1 MKKLSLTLLTCL
13 MFLSHNMVMSET
25 MGDLVKHEGIWF
37 KKFTKVP
44 FTGKVAGQFQGTI
57 QNGKMEGAW
66 VGYREGGQLMSKGNY
81 KNGVLEG
88 SWVDYR
94 KDGQLWEI
102 GNFKN
107 GKKGGS
113 WVSYNEDGTVD
124 KKNTGTYKNG
134 KKISD

>member
-13 MFLSHNMVMSET
+13 IFLSPNMVMSET

-37 KKFTKVP
+37 KKFTEVP
-44 FTGKVAGQFQGTI
+44 FNGKVAGQFQGTI
-57 QNGKMEGAW
+57 QNGKMEG
-66 VGYREGGQLMSKGNY
+66 G
-81 KNGVLEG
+81 
-88 SWVDYR
+88 WVDYR

-113 WVSYNEDGTVD
+113 WVSYNEDGAVD
-124 KKNTGTYKNG
+124 KKNTGTYKKG